1 MQLFFTSEHF
11 FIAEPVIMSGSGTCV
26 PFGNSLFSDVWKLF
40 VSSAVDWEIVQS
52 CFITSLLL
60 YVTVGCHQLRWQCQF
75 YNNIVHKIILS
86 VCMLVQLWNSM
97 FHKSNVLIASHYH
110 LIVALCLYLFTY
122 CFHMIKQYL
131 HCKYT
136 TFLSLL
142 IIFEWKSLA
151 KPRIPSKMFHKSDFS
166 RFQKPFVYSLLSH
179 CECFIMW
186 KQSLLPP
193 FVKHHSPSFSII
205 GSLLT
210 SPHHHVYFSES

>member
-1 MQLFFTSEHF
+1 
-11 FIAEPVIMSGSGTCV
+11 MSGSGTCV
-26 PFGNSLFSDVWKLF
+26 PSGNSLFSDVWKLF

-52 CFITSLLL
+52 CFIISLLL
-60 YVTVGCHQLRWQCQF
+60 YVTVGCHQLRWRCQF

-131 HCKYT
+131 HCKCT
-136 TFLSLL
+136 TFPSLL
-142 IIFEWKSLA
+142 IIFKWKSLA

-166 RFQKPFVYSLLSH
+166 RFQKPFVYSILSH

-193 FVKHHSPSFSII
+193 FVKHHHSSFSII